1 MKSMTLWVC
10 LTVLAATT
18 PLRSAQKS
26 PTFDVHRPTILA
38 FFPPVTDAELAKNP
52 DTNTVLDDFQF
63 YAASVREPLKQRGIE
78 FRQVYAHSFT
88 IRMGKAATTFKP
100 TKVELGYYFVAPG
113 RKPRIEYGVMTDDDL
128 LRVADEYFGPAKK

>member
-1 MKSMTLWVC
+1 MIPSPLLLNLWLFRPYITRMKSMTLWVC
-10 LTVLAATT
+10 LTILAATT

-63 YAASVREPLKQRGIE
+63 YAASVREPLTCTNRL
-78 FRQVYAHSFT
+78 
-88 IRMGKAATTFKP
+88 IRTRDQG
-100 TKVELGYYFVAPG
+100 APG
-113 RKPRIEYGVMTDDDL
+113 SRP
-128 LRVADEYFGPAKK
+128 